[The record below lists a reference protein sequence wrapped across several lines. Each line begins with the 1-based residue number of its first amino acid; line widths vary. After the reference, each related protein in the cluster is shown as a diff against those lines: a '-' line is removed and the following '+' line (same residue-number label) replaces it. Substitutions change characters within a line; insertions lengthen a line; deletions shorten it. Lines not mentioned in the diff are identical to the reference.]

1 MTTPRGASRQPGS
14 VLPHGLHQTPP
25 NTVEL
30 ESALAIVEQSIA
42 ALGHTLTQQDPNAV
56 EAAAGDLQKAMR
68 AAMERFAQVA
78 RRGTMPPPLRKRL
91 AMASGQ
97 VAAQRE
103 ALFRATTA
111 LDQALDILIPR
122 PEAGA
127 SVYSAYGSGNRGTG
141 RVIAAS

>member
-1 MTTPRGASRQPGS
+1 MTTSRKAP

-25 NTVEL
+25 DTVEL
-30 ESALAIVEQSIA
+30 ESALSSVEQAIA
-42 ALGHTLTQQDPNAV
+42 ALGQTLAQQSPDAV
-56 EAAAGDLQKAMR
+56 EAAAGALQAAMR

-78 RRGTMPPPLRKRL
+78 KRGTMPPSLRRRL

-111 LDQALDILIPR
+111 LDQALDILIPK
-122 PEAGA
+122 PDASAAVYGNAGP
-127 SVYSAYGSGNRGTG
+127 GSRGTG
-141 RVIAAS
+141 RIIAAG